1 MGTMKTT
8 LTDDLRN
15 DRARYL
21 RNLEKS
27 RNEKYYKMD
36 TEAVISSYAIFFA
49 YVGICL
55 FYLYLFCEY
64 LLTLV

>member
-1 MGTMKTT
+1 MGTMNTT
-8 LTDDLRN
+8 LTEDLRI
-15 DRARYL
+15 DRDRYL
-21 RNLEKS
+21 RNLERS

-36 TEAVISSYAIFFA
+36 IEAVFSSYAIFFA

-55 FYLYLFCEY
+55 FYLYLFCIY

>member
-1 MGTMKTT
+1 METMKTT
-8 LTDDLRN
+8 LTEDLRS

-36 TEAVISSYAIFFA
+36 TESVVSSYAIFFA

-55 FYLYLFCEY
+55 FYLYLFGKY

>member
-1 MGTMKTT
+1 MSIKE
-8 LTDDLRN
+8 LTEDLIY
-15 DRARYL
+15 DRANYL

-36 TEAVISSYAIFFA
+36 MEAVISSYAIFFC
-49 YVGICL
+49 YLGICL
-55 FYLYLFCEY
+55 FYLYLFSEH